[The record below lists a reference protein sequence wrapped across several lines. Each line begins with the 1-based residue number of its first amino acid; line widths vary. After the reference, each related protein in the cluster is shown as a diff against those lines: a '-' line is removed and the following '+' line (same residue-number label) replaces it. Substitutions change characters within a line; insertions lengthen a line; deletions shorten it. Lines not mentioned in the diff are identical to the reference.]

1 MKKKEIYKYN
11 QIKIDKKY
19 RGKVVAYYKGKII
32 ASGKTLDEVEKKV
45 SDKKRKIFY
54 GIVPKENYIIV

>member
-1 MKKKEIYKYN
+1 MKKKEVYKYN

-32 ASGKTLDEVEKKV
+32 ASGKTLDEVEKEV
-45 SDKKRKIFY
+45 GDKRKVFY
-54 GIVPKENYIIV
+54 GRVPKEDYIIV

>member
-1 MKKKEIYKYN
+1 MKKKEVYKYN

-19 RGKVVAYYKGKII
+19 RGKVVAWHKGKII

-45 SDKKRKIFY
+45 GDKRKVFY
-54 GIVPKENYIIV
+54 GIVPKEDYIIV